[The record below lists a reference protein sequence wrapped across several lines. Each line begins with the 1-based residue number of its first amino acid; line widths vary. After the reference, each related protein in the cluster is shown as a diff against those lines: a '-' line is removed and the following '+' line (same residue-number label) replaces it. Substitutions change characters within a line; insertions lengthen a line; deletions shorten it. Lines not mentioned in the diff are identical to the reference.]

1 MAIKLTAQAQIMTF
15 LHLMSALNIWPRRPR
30 ENKVEILTCFYI
42 TERSNLEDSSSYG
55 GSDSGY
61 RGGSSGY
68 GGGGGRR
75 VGGNRVGGSRAFRP
89 SPVRVGEEYEV
100 KIEAR
105 RKRGGNGV
113 AREQGRG
120 IFVAVT
126 KG

>member
-15 LHLMSALNIWPRRPR
+15 LHLMSVLNIWPRRPR

-75 VGGNRVGGSRAFRP
+75 VGGKRFWGAKPFWP
-89 SPVRVGEEYEV
+89 SPVPGGGEYHV
-100 KIEAR
+100 KIEALS
-105 RKRGGNGV
+105 KKGDTRGGKK
-113 AREQGRG
+113 E
-120 IFVAVT
+120 
-126 KG
+126 

>member
-15 LHLMSALNIWPRRPR
+15 LHLMSVLNIWPRRPR

-75 VGGNRVGGSRAFRP
+75 VWGKQVWWRTTVLSATP
-89 SPVRVGEEYEV
+89 LVQKGET
-100 KIEAR
+100 A
-105 RKRGGNGV
+105 
-113 AREQGRG
+113 
-120 IFVAVT
+120 T
-126 KG
+126 KAMAE

>member
-15 LHLMSALNIWPRRPR
+15 LHLMSVLNIWPRRPR

-75 VGGNRVGGSRAFRP
+75 VGGNKFGGPKPFRP
-89 SPVRVGEEYEV
+89 APRRGGGEKQV
-100 KIEAR
+100 KIEWL
-105 RKRGGNGV
+105 RKRGERRVG
-113 AREQGRG
+113 
-120 IFVAVT
+120 
-126 KG
+126 